1 MAWVGRGV
9 KDGAARLIKPPAQFM
24 LSHRTCAAPAASM
37 SAQGRTA
44 LTQITAIRARA
55 ISVPLDAATSLSNR
69 LVTERHYG
77 VVELE
82 GDDGFKGLGFC
93 YVGSAGGRLFP
104 EAVSGLLAPVLIGQD
119 PYRVEGL
126 WQEMYQEA
134 LLQGRAGT
142 VMRAISA
149 LDNAMWD
156 RNARAAALPLYK
168 FLGAVHGE
176 SVPAYASGGYYV
188 AGKKPKHLAAEMA
201 GYVKSGYTAV
211 KMKVGKG
218 NLKDEEERIAAAREA
233 IGPDIILMLDAN
245 NAWSDLPTALRFVR
259 MYEKYDPYYIEE
271 PFGPDD
277 IENHLRLAMATPVS
291 VATGEIEVGRWRFKE
306 WIEQGAAIMLQTDAC
321 VCGGISEFR
330 RIAAT
335 AASFGLTVLPH
346 WFHDLHA
353 HLVASTPNARYVEYF
368 PDDQVLNFRRLVD
381 TQLEFSGGRLMLP
394 QRPGLGFEFDA
405 AALER
410 YALTPWAEVKQAAT
424 GARPRRARAG
434 AAK

>member
-1 MAWVGRGV
+1 VLPPGRQHVSTG
-9 KDGAARLIKPPAQFM
+9 KN
-24 LSHRTCAAPAASM
+24 S
-37 SAQGRTA
+37 

-77 VVELE
+77 LVELE

-93 YVGSAGGRLFP
+93 YVGNAGGRLFP
-104 EAVSGLLAPVLIGQD
+104 EAVAGLLAPVLLGQD

-126 WQEMYQEA
+126 WQEMYQQA

-149 LDNAMWD
+149 LDTAMWD
-156 RNARAAALPLYK
+156 RNARAASLPLYK

-188 AGKKPKHLAAEMA
+188 AGKTPKHLAAEMA
-201 GYVKSGYTAV
+201 GYVEAGYTAV

-218 NLKDEEERIAAAREA
+218 DLKDEEARIAAAREA
-233 IGPDIILMLDAN
+233 IGPDVILMLDAN

-277 IENHLRLAMATPVS
+277 IENHLRLAMATPVN

-306 WIEQGAAIMLQTDAC
+306 WIERGAAIILQTDAC

-335 AASFGLTVLPH
+335 AASFSLTVMPH

-353 HLVASTPNARYVEYF
+353 HLVAATPNARYVEYF

-381 TQLEFSGGRLMLP
+381 AQLEFRDGRLMLP
-394 QRPGLGFEFDA
+394 QRPGLGFGFDA
-405 AALER
+405 AALDR
-410 YALTPWAEVKQAAT
+410 YALTPWAEVKQAGT
-424 GARPRRARAG
+424 GARPRRPRAS
-434 AAK
+434 APAK